1 MSTCPKCKAENEEG
15 LTRCT
20 ACNAIMPVKM
30 GSKSTVRYERVRR
43 QPDLV
48 GMKCPTCGTPN
59 PYSRLRCQSCNAV
72 LSVAHTKGGL
82 GKVWV
87 FAGIGV
93 VIAVMVLLAVF
104 RGA

>member
-1 MSTCPKCKAENEEG
+1 MSICPKCKMENEDG

-48 GMKCPTCGTPN
+48 GIKCPQCGAVN
-59 PYSRLRCQSCNAV
+59 PYTRLRCQSCNAP
-72 LSVAHTKGGL
+72 LTTKQNAGGL
-82 GKVWV
+82 GKIWV
-87 FAGIGV
+87 YAGLGMIV
-93 VIAVMVLLAVF
+93 LVAILLAVF